1 MTRKEYIC
9 VGAYV
14 FSGLRPSRDELRD
27 AMKLKLSGGRTH
39 TRIVLLC
46 NTVTTLGFGRV
57 SRCGSSAGRDRRQA
71 TKIWMA
77 GTDQD
82 SRHRE
87 RSNIIFPRAYIVV
100 KKRFTLSG
108 TILDFLYFD
117 IFESRYRI
125 SLPLSRVSTWD

>member
-57 SRCGSSAGRDRRQA
+57 GARLVEIDDKPRKFGWQVPIRTAVTGRGAISFSQ
-71 TKIWMA
+71 
-77 GTDQD
+77 
-82 SRHRE
+82 E
-87 RSNIIFPRAYIVV
+87 RTS
-100 KKRFTLSG
+100 
-108 TILDFLYFD
+108 
-117 IFESRYRI
+117 
-125 SLPLSRVSTWD
+125 W